1 MPSTPFETVILT
13 TALYAVLFIFLLMFS
28 MVYRWVSIDSLRVR
42 LGEVANQVA
51 YEVTG
56 LYVMCQRARSNVDLY
71 KPISLPVSL
80 SGHGYAMEFKQVD
93 GVWFLVAYLEEN
105 RAINV
110 SSPLWKD
117 PGVDV
122 TVETGDG
129 VFQVGSHLVNYTGVL
144 HSGVSDP
151 VVWARRVDG
160 AIVVGLGRLVNKGG
174 G

>member
-13 TALYAVLFIFLLMFS
+13 TALYAVLFISLLMFS
-28 MVYRWVSIDSLRVR
+28 IVYRWVFIDSLKVR

-56 LYVMCQRARSNVDLY
+56 LYVMCHRAESNINLY
-71 KPISLPVSL
+71 KPISLPVSV
-80 SGHGYAMEFKQVD
+80 SGHGYAMEFREVD

-110 SSPLWKD
+110 SSPLWRN

-122 TVETGDG
+122 VVETGDG
-129 VFQVGSHLVNYTGVL
+129 VFQVGSRLVNYTGVL
-144 HSGVSDP
+144 HSGASNP

-160 AIVVGLGRLVNKGG
+160 AIVVGLGRLENSGG